1 MFTLHYM
8 SCVGKFILPVVMPE
22 KIHVR
27 SVQTLQKGL
36 PVSLVNLISLL
47 YSYILDGLLRALP
60 PCQTKDVK

>member
-1 MFTLHYM
+1 
-8 SCVGKFILPVVMPE
+8 MPE